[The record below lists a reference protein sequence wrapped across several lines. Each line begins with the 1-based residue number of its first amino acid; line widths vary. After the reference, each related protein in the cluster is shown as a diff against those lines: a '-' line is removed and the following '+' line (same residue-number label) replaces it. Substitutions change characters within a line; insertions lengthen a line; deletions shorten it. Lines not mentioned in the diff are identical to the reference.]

1 VYLFLHLI
9 KVESY
14 LGEKSA
20 YVFEG
25 RGDDL
30 SVSHQAPAL
39 PTRIS
44 EPFREWSEKG
54 NIRIYT
60 VHISGGEGRV
70 IFHFSVVR
78 LCRSRDIR
86 RRAIVQGSTT
96 WVRFGF
102 KWYPGTVE
110 CRLKRVGS
118 RLVDIFTF
126 FSISLYRA
134 GLVFH
139 QYTKCFNIFKMT
151 RTSTVTSTMG
161 RLHNTVYSC

>member
-1 VYLFLHLI
+1 MYLFLDLI

-70 IFHFSVVR
+70 IFTLAQYVYADLVISGDVR
-78 LCRSRDIR
+78 LCKDPQYESDLVLNDIP
-86 RRAIVQGSTT
+86 AG
-96 WVRFGF
+96 WD
-102 KWYPGTVE
+102 
-110 CRLKRVGS
+110 
-118 RLVDIFTF
+118 VDKKGP
-126 FSISLYRA
+126 A
-134 GLVFH
+134 VD
-139 QYTKCFNIFKMT
+139 
-151 RTSTVTSTMG
+151 
-161 RLHNTVYSC
+161 